1 MKRLSRPRRSL
12 WLVLG
17 LVIGVL
23 ATAAT
28 MAVAGLQPADLNF
41 TPRTEA
47 QTTNVDVARAWAKN
61 YYGAHS
67 AVAGPNGTWYTPLN
81 LDSNY
86 ANEARSVA
94 DQSDHWLS
102 ARRHVPHR
110 AIVLDV
116 DDTTLTTWNYELYSN
131 WDFNPTTNAQFVG
144 ITNGAFS
151 GNMFPPT
158 PGMLDLASHAKAL
171 GYGIFWITGRGDSQ
185 HAATIANLVDDSA
198 AGLPDIDEVTL
209 NGHTIPEVDAGYPL
223 PTPIDTGHGGF
234 TDGLFTKPP
243 LGLVP
248 GLSRQAGV
256 LRAVHRSGHLL
267 PDRPVQVRD
276 ARVHR
281 VAGLRHRRRLGRPV
295 QRSPG
300 RLRGQD
306 VQDAEPE
313 LLPPL
318 GEVEEL
324 DQEQSRSPSWHVS
337 EGERR
342 LRQVSSKRRT
352 LPASNPA

>member
-17 LVIGVL
+17 LVLGVL

-61 YYGAHS
+61 YYGAHT
-67 AVAGPNGTWYTPLN
+67 AVSGPNGTWYTPLN
-81 LDSNY
+81 LESNY
-86 ANEARSVA
+86 ANEAGSVA
-94 DQSDHWLS
+94 DHTDHWLS

-144 ITNGAFS
+144 ITNGTFT

-158 PGMLDLASHAKAL
+158 PGMLDLANHASSL
-171 GYGIFWITGRGDSQ
+171 DYSIFWITGRGDSQ

-198 AGLPDIDEVTL
+198 AGLPPIDEVTL

-223 PTPIDTGHGGF
+223 PTPIDIGHGGF

-243 LGLVP
+243 VGSYPAYLDTPQFCGP
-248 GLSRQAGV
+248 FIDAGV
-256 LRAVHRSGHLL
+256 SCPTIQYKSGTRAYIESQGYDIVADIGDQFSDLEGNYADKVFKMPNPNYYL
-267 PDRPVQVRD
+267 P
-276 ARVHR
+276 
-281 VAGLRHRRRLGRPV
+281 
-295 QRSPG
+295 
-300 RLRGQD
+300 
-306 VQDAEPE
+306 
-313 LLPPL
+313 
-318 GEVEEL
+318 
-324 DQEQSRSPSWHVS
+324 
-337 EGERR
+337 
-342 LRQVSSKRRT
+342 
-352 LPASNPA
+352 